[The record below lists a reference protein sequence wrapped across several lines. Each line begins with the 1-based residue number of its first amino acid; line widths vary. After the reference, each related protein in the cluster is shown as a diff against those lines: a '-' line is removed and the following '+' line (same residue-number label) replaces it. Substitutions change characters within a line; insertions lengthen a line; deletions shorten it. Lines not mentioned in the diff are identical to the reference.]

1 MTAPHTPAGLRLAFY
16 GDDFTGSTDA
26 LEVLAFAGLRC
37 ALFLTVPSAETLR
50 ELGPF
55 DAIGIAG
62 DSRAMSPAEMDA
74 QLPAVLAAMARLPT
88 SLVHYKVCST
98 FDSSPLIGSIG
109 RVMDLARAA
118 FGDGL
123 IPIVAGTPALGRYC
137 VFGNL
142 FARSGT
148 DGQVHRLDRHPIMRA
163 HPVTPMPEAD
173 LARHLSA
180 QTVQQIARFELPNFA
195 TDRRAMDRE
204 LERQIAQA
212 PGAILFDAATA
223 EHLTEVGRLLE
234 GLSRR
239 RNLPCRPLFTVGSS
253 GLEYA
258 MTQWWRESGTDLAAA
273 SSVAVAGEVAVELGV
288 DVGVDTERFDA
299 VPQVLAVSGS
309 ASGLSALQID
319 AAVAAGFV
327 DLPVDAL
334 ALVAGA
340 PRQDAQDA
348 QDAQDWQRSLGRL
361 AERAIQALRQG
372 HSVMLHTAR
381 GPQDPRIEAM
391 ITALMAG
398 GLTRGQAQHEGG
410 RLLGQRLGQ
419 LVDTVLRAVPLRRLL
434 LSGGDTSSQITQRLA
449 PDALLIAARLAPG
462 APLCRVV
469 SRERHLQQLQ
479 IALKGGQMGQ
489 PDYFVKALRGTV
501 QAGL

>member
-1 MTAPHTPAGLRLAFY
+1 MAAPHLPAGLRLAFY

-37 ALFLTVPSAETLR
+37 ALFLEVPSAETLR

-62 DSRAMSPAEMDA
+62 DSRAMSPGEMDA
-74 QLPAVLAAMARLPT
+74 RLPAVLAALARLPT
-88 SLVHYKVCST
+88 PLVHYKVCST
-98 FDSSPLIGSIG
+98 FDSSPAVGSIG

-118 FGDGL
+118 FGDGVV
-123 IPIVAGTPALGRYC
+123 PIVAGTPALGRYC

-180 QTVQQIARFELPNFA
+180 QTVQPIARFELPNFA
-195 TDRRAMDRE
+195 TDRPAMDRE
-204 LERQIAQA
+204 LERLVAQA
-212 PGAILFDAATA
+212 PGAVLFDAATA
-223 EHLTEVGRLLE
+223 EHLTEVGRLLD
-234 GLSRR
+234 GLSPP
-239 RNLPCRPLFTVGSS
+239 RNLPSRPLFCVGSS

-258 MTQWWRESGTDLAAA
+258 MTQWWREHATKLATAR
-273 SSVAVAGEVAVELGV
+273 SVEVAV
-288 DVGVDTERFDA
+288 DSERFDA

-327 DLPVDAL
+327 DLPVDAR

-340 PRQDAQDA
+340 AQQSAQDP
-348 QDAQDWQRSLGRL
+348 QDWQLSLDRL

-391 ITALMAG
+391 IAALVAG
-398 GLTRGQAQHEGG
+398 GLSRAQAQHEGG

-419 LVDTVLRAVPLRRLL
+419 LVDTVLRAVPLRRVL

-462 APLCRVV
+462 APLCQVV
-469 SRERHLQQLQ
+469 SREPHLQQLQ

-489 PDYFVKALRGTV
+489 ADYFVKALRGTV

>member
-1 MTAPHTPAGLRLAFY
+1 MATPHTHAGLRLAFY

-37 ALFLTVPSAETLR
+37 ALFLAVPSAETLR

-62 DSRAMSPAEMDA
+62 DSRGMTPAEMDL

-88 SLVHYKVCST
+88 PLVHYKVCST
-98 FDSSPLIGSIG
+98 FDSSPVIGSIG

-118 FGDGL
+118 FGDGV

-137 VFGNL
+137 LFGNL

-148 DGQVHRLDRHPIMRA
+148 DAQVHRLDRHPIMSA
-163 HPVTPMPEAD
+163 HPVTPMTEAD
-173 LARHLSA
+173 LVRHLSA
-180 QTVQQIARFELPNFA
+180 QTVQQIARFELPSFA
-195 TDRRAMDRE
+195 TDRVAMDRE
-204 LERQIAQA
+204 LERLVAQT
-212 PGAILFDAATA
+212 PGAILFDAATP
-223 EHLTEVGRLLE
+223 EHLTDVGRLLE
-234 GLSRR
+234 GLSRSPDL
-239 RNLPCRPLFTVGSS
+239 RNRPRFSVGSS

-258 MTQWWRESGTDLAAA
+258 MTQWWRENGAHAETATPVAA
-273 SSVAVAGEVAVELGV
+273 
-288 DVGVDTERFDA
+288 DFERFDA

-309 ASGLSALQID
+309 ASALSALQID

-327 DLPVDAL
+327 DLPVDAR
-334 ALVAGA
+334 ALVAA
-340 PRQDAQDA
+340 ADSE
-348 QDAQDWQRSLGRL
+348 DWQASLRL
-361 AERAIQALRQG
+361 LADRAILALQQG

-381 GPQDPRIEAM
+381 GAQDPRIESM
-391 ITALMAG
+391 IAALG
-398 GLTRGQAQHEGG
+398 SCGLSRGQAKHEGG

-434 LSGGDTSSQITQRLA
+434 LSGGDTASQITQCLA
-449 PDALLIAARLAPG
+449 PDALHIAARLAPG

-469 SRERHLQQLQ
+469 SRTPHLQQLQ

-501 QAGL
+501 PSGL

>member
-1 MTAPHTPAGLRLAFY
+1 MANPHTHAGLRLAFY
-16 GDDFTGSTDA
+16 GDDFTGATDA

-37 ALFLTVPSAETLR
+37 GLFLAVPSADTLR

-62 DSRAMSPAEMDA
+62 DSRGMSPAEMDSE
-74 QLPAVLAAMARLPT
+74 LPAVLAAMACLPT
-88 SLVHYKVCST
+88 PLVHYKVCST
-98 FDSSPLIGSIG
+98 FDSSPTIGSIG

-118 FGDGL
+118 FGDGVF
-123 IPIVAGTPALGRYC
+123 PIVAGTPALGRYC
-137 VFGNL
+137 MFGNL

-148 DGQVHRLDRHPIMRA
+148 DGQVHRLDRHPIMSA
-163 HPVTPMPEAD
+163 HPVTPMAEAD

-180 QTVQQIARFELPNFA
+180 QTVQQIARFELPSFA
-195 TDRRAMDRE
+195 TDRLAMDRE
-204 LERQIAQA
+204 LERLVAQA
-212 PGAILFDAATA
+212 PGAILFDGATP

-234 GLSRR
+234 GLSRSPG
-239 RNLPCRPLFTVGSS
+239 LHKRPLFSVGSS

-258 MTQWWRESGTDLAAA
+258 MTQWWRESGAAPEA
-273 SSVAVAGEVAVELGV
+273 ATPNAA
-288 DVGVDTERFDA
+288 DFERFDA

-309 ASGLSALQID
+309 ASALSALQID

-327 DLPVDAL
+327 DLPVDAR
-334 ALVAGA
+334 ALVAGT
-340 PRQDAQDA
+340 
-348 QDAQDWQRSLGRL
+348 DWRDSLSLL
-361 AERAIQALRQG
+361 AHRAIQALQQG
-372 HSVMLHTAR
+372 QSVMLHTAR
-381 GPQDPRIEAM
+381 GAQDPRIEMM
-391 ITALMAG
+391 IAALVSS
-398 GLTRGQAQHEGG
+398 GLNRGQAKHEGG

-419 LVDTVLRAVPLRRLL
+419 LVDTVLRAVPLHRLL
-434 LSGGDTSSQITQRLA
+434 LSGGDTASQITQRLA

-489 PDYFVKALRGTV
+489 PDYFVKALRGTA
-501 QAGL
+501 QSGP

>member
-1 MTAPHTPAGLRLAFY
+1 MVTPYTAPVPDTLRLAFY

-37 ALFLTVPSAETLR
+37 ALFLAVPSAETLR

-74 QLPAVLAAMARLPT
+74 QLPAVLGAMARLPT
-88 SLVHYKVCST
+88 PLVHYKVCST
-98 FDSSPLIGSIG
+98 FDSSPVIGSIG
-109 RVMDLARAA
+109 RVMDLARVA
-118 FGDGL
+118 FGDAA
-123 IPIVAGTPALGRYC
+123 IPIVAGTPGLGRYC
-137 VFGNL
+137 LFGNR

-148 DGQVHRLDRHPIMRA
+148 DGQVHRLDRHPIMST
-163 HPVTPMPEAD
+163 HPVTPMSEAD

-180 QTVQQIARFELPNFA
+180 QTGQQIARFELPNFA
-195 TDRRAMDRE
+195 NDRSAMDRE
-204 LERQIAQA
+204 LERLVAQA
-212 PGAILFDAATA
+212 PGAILFDGATPA
-223 EHLTEVGRLLE
+223 HLTDVGRMLE
-234 GLSRR
+234 CLSRA
-239 RNLPCRPLFTVGSS
+239 NHLHNSQPLFCVGSS
-253 GLEYA
+253 GLEYG
-258 MTQWWRESGTDLAAA
+258 MTQWWRENGADAQ
-273 SSVAVAGEVAVELGV
+273 VARAGAV
-288 DVGVDTERFDA
+288 DSARFEA

-309 ASGLSALQID
+309 ASPLSALQID

-327 DLPVDAL
+327 DLPVDAR
-334 ALVAGA
+334 ALVAGSGG
-340 PRQDAQDA
+340 QD
-348 QDAQDWQRSLGRL
+348 SLNRL
-361 AERAIQALRQG
+361 VDQTIQALQQG

-381 GPQDPRIEAM
+381 GVHDPRIEAL
-391 ITALMAG
+391 ITALMST
-398 GLTRGQAQHEGG
+398 GLTRDQARHEGG
-410 RLLGQRLGQ
+410 HRLGQQLGQ

-469 SRERHLQQLQ
+469 SRERHLQHLQ

-489 PDYFVKALRGTV
+489 ADYFVKALRGTIPT
-501 QAGL
+501 GP

>member
-1 MTAPHTPAGLRLAFY
+1 MITPHTAPAADTLRLAFY

-37 ALFLTVPSAETLR
+37 ALFLSVPSAETLR

-74 QLPAVLAAMARLPT
+74 HLPAVLAAMARLPT
-88 SLVHYKVCST
+88 PLVHYKVCST
-98 FDSSPLIGSIG
+98 FDSSPTIGSIG

-118 FGDGL
+118 FGDAP
-123 IPIVAGTPALGRYC
+123 IPIVAGTPGLGRYC
-137 VFGNL
+137 LFGNL

-148 DGQVHRLDRHPIMRA
+148 DGQVHRLDRHPIMST
-163 HPVTPMPEAD
+163 HPVTPMSEAD

-180 QTVQQIARFELPNFA
+180 QTGQQIARFELPNFA
-195 TDRRAMDRE
+195 NDRSAMDRE
-204 LERQIAQA
+204 LERLGAQA
-212 PGAILFDAATA
+212 PGAILFDGATPG
-223 EHLTEVGRLLE
+223 HLTEVGRMLE
-234 GLSRR
+234 SLSRR
-239 RNLPCRPLFTVGSS
+239 NQLDGRPLFCVGSS

-258 MTQWWRESGTDLAAA
+258 MTQWWRESGAHPEAGRAAA
-273 SSVAVAGEVAVELGV
+273 V
-288 DVGVDTERFDA
+288 DSARFEA

-309 ASGLSALQID
+309 ASPLSALQID

-327 DLPVDAL
+327 DLPVDAR
-334 ALVAGA
+334 ALVAGSGSGFSG
-340 PRQDAQDA
+340 QD
-348 QDAQDWQRSLGRL
+348 SLDRL
-361 AERAIQALRQG
+361 VDQTIQALQQG

-381 GPQDPRIEAM
+381 GVRDPRIEAL
-391 ITALMAG
+391 ITALVST
-398 GLTRGQAQHEGG
+398 GLTREQARHEGG
-410 RLLGQRLGQ
+410 RRLGQQLGQ

-434 LSGGDTSSQITQRLA
+434 LSGGDTSSQITQCLA

-469 SRERHLQQLQ
+469 SRERHLHQLQ

-489 PDYFVKALRGTV
+489 ADYFVKALRGTV
-501 QAGL
+501 QTGL

>member
-1 MTAPHTPAGLRLAFY
+1 MAAPQSDLRLAFY

-37 ALFLTVPSAETLR
+37 ALFLAVPSADTLH

-62 DSRAMSPAEMDA
+62 DSRSMSPTEMDS

-88 SLVHYKVCST
+88 PLVHYKVCST
-98 FDSSPLIGSIG
+98 FDSSPAIGSIG
-109 RVMDLARAA
+109 RVMDLARGA
-118 FGDGL
+118 FGDGV

-137 VFGNL
+137 LFGNL

-148 DGQVHRLDRHPIMRA
+148 DGQVHRLDRHPIMST
-163 HPVTPMPEAD
+163 HPVTPMTEAD

-180 QTVQQIARFELPNFA
+180 QTGQQIARFELPHLA
-195 TDRRAMDRE
+195 SDRLAMDRE
-204 LERQIAQA
+204 LERLLAQV
-212 PGAILFDAATA
+212 PGAILFDAATPA
-223 EHLTEVGRLLE
+223 HLTDVGRLLE
-234 GLSRR
+234 SLSRPTPLR
-239 RNLPCRPLFTVGSS
+239 GGPLFSVGSS

-258 MTQWWRESGTDLAAA
+258 MTQWWRESGAHPDAAT
-273 SSVAVAGEVAVELGV
+273 SMAVDFEH
-288 DVGVDTERFDA
+288 FDA

-309 ASGLSALQID
+309 ASALSALQID

-327 DLPVDAL
+327 DLPVDAR
-334 ALVAGA
+334 ALVAA
-340 PRQDAQDA
+340 NASDE
-348 QDAQDWQRSLGRL
+348 WQHSLGLL
-361 AERAIQALRQG
+361 ADRAILALQQG

-381 GPQDPRIEAM
+381 GAHDPRIDAM
-391 ITALMAG
+391 LAALVSS
-398 GLTRGQAQHEGG
+398 GLNRDQAKHEGG

-434 LSGGDTSSQITQRLA
+434 LSGGDTASQITQRLA

-489 PDYFVKALRGTV
+489 PDYFVKALRGT
-501 QAGL
+501 APTGL

>member
-1 MTAPHTPAGLRLAFY
+1 MVTSHTAPVPDTLRLAFY
-16 GDDFTGSTDA
+16 GDDFTGATDA

-37 ALFLTVPSAETLR
+37 ALFLAVPNADTLR

-74 QLPAVLAAMARLPT
+74 HLPSVLAAMARLPT
-88 SLVHYKVCST
+88 PLVHYKVCST
-98 FDSSPLIGSIG
+98 FDSSPAIGSIG

-118 FGDGL
+118 FGDAA
-123 IPIVAGTPALGRYC
+123 IPIVAGTPGLGRYC
-137 VFGNL
+137 LFGNL

-148 DGQVHRLDRHPIMRA
+148 DGQVHRLDRHPIMSL

-180 QTVQQIARFELPNFA
+180 QTGQQIARFELPNFA
-195 TDRRAMDRE
+195 ADRSAMDCE
-204 LERQIAQA
+204 LERLVAQA
-212 PGAILFDAATA
+212 PGAILFDGATVG
-223 EHLTEVGRLLE
+223 HLTEVGRMLDS
-234 GLSRR
+234 LSRA
-239 RNLPCRPLFTVGSS
+239 NHLHSRPLFCVGSS

-258 MTQWWRESGTDLAAA
+258 LTQWWRESGANAQVARAA
-273 SSVAVAGEVAVELGV
+273 VV
-288 DVGVDTERFDA
+288 DSARFEA

-309 ASGLSALQID
+309 ASPLSALQID

-327 DLPVDAL
+327 DLPVDACALL
-334 ALVAGA
+334 AGSGSGSGG
-340 PRQDAQDA
+340 QD
-348 QDAQDWQRSLGRL
+348 SLDHL
-361 AERAIQALRQG
+361 IDQTIHALQQG

-381 GPQDPRIEAM
+381 GTRDPRIEAT
-391 ITALMAG
+391 IAALVAG
-398 GLTRGQAQHEGG
+398 GLTREQARHEGG
-410 RLLGQRLGQ
+410 RRLGQQLGQ

-449 PDALLIAARLAPG
+449 PDALLIEARLAPG

-489 PDYFVKALRGTV
+489 ADYFVKALRGTV
-501 QAGL
+501 HTGP

>member
-1 MTAPHTPAGLRLAFY
+1 MAAPQSDLRLAFY

-37 ALFLTVPSAETLR
+37 ALFLAVPSADTLR

-62 DSRAMSPAEMDA
+62 DSRGMSPAEMDS
-74 QLPAVLAAMARLPT
+74 QLPAVLAEMARLPT
-88 SLVHYKVCST
+88 PLVHYKVCST
-98 FDSSPLIGSIG
+98 FDSSPSIGSIG
-109 RVMDLARAA
+109 RVMDLARGA
-118 FGDGL
+118 FGDGV

-137 VFGNL
+137 LFGNL

-148 DGQVHRLDRHPIMRA
+148 DAQVHRLDRHPIMST
-163 HPVTPMPEAD
+163 HPVTPMTEAD

-180 QTVQQIARFELPNFA
+180 QTMQQIARFELPHLA
-195 TDRRAMDRE
+195 TERLAMDRE
-204 LERQIAQA
+204 LERLLAQA
-212 PGAILFDAATA
+212 PGAILFDGATPA
-223 EHLTEVGRLLE
+223 HLTDVGRMLE
-234 GLSRR
+234 GLSR
-239 RNLPCRPLFTVGSS
+239 LPGVHNRPLFSVGSS

-258 MTQWWRESGTDLAAA
+258 MTQWWRESGAHPKAATPSA
-273 SSVAVAGEVAVELGV
+273 
-288 DVGVDTERFDA
+288 DDFERFDA

-309 ASGLSALQID
+309 ASALSALQID

-327 DLPVDAL
+327 DLPVDAR
-334 ALVAGA
+334 ALVA
-340 PRQDAQDA
+340 DA
-348 QDAQDWQRSLGRL
+348 DWRDSLSRL
-361 AERAIQALRQG
+361 ADRAILALQQG

-381 GPQDPRIEAM
+381 GAHDPRIESMLA
-391 ITALMAG
+391 ALVSS
-398 GLTRGQAQHEGG
+398 GLTRGQAKHEGG

-419 LVDTVLRAVPLRRLL
+419 LVNTVLRAVPLRRLL
-434 LSGGDTSSQITQRLA
+434 LSGGDTASQITQRLA

-462 APLCRVV
+462 APLCRLV
-469 SRERHLQQLQ
+469 SRAPHLQQLQ

-501 QAGL
+501 QTGL

>member
-1 MTAPHTPAGLRLAFY
+1 MAAPQSDLRLAFY

-37 ALFLTVPSAETLR
+37 ALFLAVPSADTLH

-62 DSRAMSPAEMDA
+62 DSRSMSPTEMDS

-88 SLVHYKVCST
+88 PLVHYKVCST
-98 FDSSPLIGSIG
+98 FDSSPAIGSIG
-109 RVMDLARAA
+109 RVMDLARAV
-118 FGDGL
+118 FGDGV
-123 IPIVAGTPALGRYC
+123 IPVVAGTPALGRYC

-148 DGQVHRLDRHPIMRA
+148 DAQVHRLDRHPIMNT
-163 HPVTPMPEAD
+163 HPVTPMTEAD

-180 QTVQQIARFELPNFA
+180 QTGQQIARFELPHLASN
-195 TDRRAMDRE
+195 RLAMDRE
-204 LERQIAQA
+204 LERLVAQA
-212 PGAILFDAATA
+212 PGAILFDAATPA
-223 EHLTEVGRLLE
+223 HLTEVGRLLD
-234 GLSRR
+234 GLSRATPLR
-239 RNLPCRPLFTVGSS
+239 GGPLFSVGSS

-258 MTQWWRESGTDLAAA
+258 MTQWWRESGAHPKAATPIA
-273 SSVAVAGEVAVELGV
+273 A
-288 DVGVDTERFDA
+288 DFKRFDA
-299 VPQVLAVSGS
+299 VSQVLAVSGS
-309 ASGLSALQID
+309 ASALSALQID

-327 DLPVDAL
+327 DLPVDAR

-340 PRQDAQDA
+340 DSDDSQD
-348 QDAQDWQRSLGRL
+348 SLGRL
-361 AERAIQALRQG
+361 ADRAILALQQG

-381 GPQDPRIEAM
+381 GAHDPRIESMLA
-391 ITALMAG
+391 ALVSS
-398 GLTRGQAQHEGG
+398 GLSRGQAKHEGG

-434 LSGGDTSSQITQRLA
+434 LSGGDTASQITQRLA

-479 IALKGGQMGQ
+479 IALKGGQMGRA
-489 PDYFVKALRGTV
+489 DYFVKALRGTA
-501 QAGL
+501 QTGR